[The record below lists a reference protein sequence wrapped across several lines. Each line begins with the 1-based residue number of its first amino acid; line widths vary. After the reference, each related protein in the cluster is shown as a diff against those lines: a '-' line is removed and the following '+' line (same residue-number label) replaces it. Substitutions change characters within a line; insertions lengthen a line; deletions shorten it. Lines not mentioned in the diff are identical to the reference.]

1 MNISE
6 IHDLNERLFNHIFE
20 IIQNS
25 DVYDDDIHRH
35 HYVFEFDSTQILKDL
50 HLIVDKINKTLEIF
64 NGMTH
69 KTIKTL
75 RKQLL
80 YVNDTYRNI
89 EQSLKDKH
97 TAYLSIRNLTQK
109 STIKLIVK
117 DYAVRDILTTRVL
130 DKFNSLTFISGTLTF
145 NHKFDAF
152 KNWFKEDV
160 NFNTYQVPSTL
171 SNHANTNVYIPSD
184 VSSYNFKNI
193 DDYVASIVD
202 YIQEYVTITDSKC
215 LVLFTSYRMMHM
227 VQELLNELPTFEDY
241 VVLTQ
246 QQNQN
251 YKIVQQFNNFDKTIY
266 LAHQRFSKVLIIKL
280 RVLNVL

>member
-1 MNISE
+1 MNVY
-6 IHDLNERLFNHIFE
+6 L
-20 IIQNS
+20 IIYSKSFKTLTFMMMIYIDN
-25 DVYDDDIHRH
+25 

-152 KNWFKEDV
+152 KIGLK
-160 NFNTYQVPSTL
+160 
-171 SNHANTNVYIPSD
+171 
-184 VSSYNFKNI
+184 K
-193 DDYVASIVD
+193 
-202 YIQEYVTITDSKC
+202 
-215 LVLFTSYRMMHM
+215 M
-227 VQELLNELPTFEDY
+227 
-241 VVLTQ
+241 
-246 QQNQN
+246 
-251 YKIVQQFNNFDKTIY
+251 
-266 LAHQRFSKVLIIKL
+266 
-280 RVLNVL
+280 